1 MTLLLEKFRKEVL
14 AVGLEDVIGQV
25 LSYNASAE
33 IPLIRQA
40 YQFAQEAHRGQVRK
54 SGEDYIT
61 HPLGVALILANL
73 QLDVITI
80 VAGLLHDVVE
90 DTQISLEEIKAN
102 FGEEIALLVD
112 GVTKLSRI
120 EFKSKEEQQVENLR
134 KMFLAMA
141 KDIRVILIKLADR
154 LHNMRTLKHH
164 EPHKQREIAEET
176 MEIFAPLAHRLGI
189 FKLKWEL
196 EDRALRY
203 LEPESYNQLV
213 EKISMQRQER
223 EEYISEVIGILRE
236 KLQEAEVE
244 ADIQGRP
251 KHFYSIYNKMVKQ
264 SKELSEIYDLIA
276 VRVVVESVKD
286 CYGALGIIHTLWKPI
301 PGRFKDYIA
310 MPKPNMYQSLHTTVI
325 GLRGEPFEVQIRT
338 WEMHRT
344 AEYGIAAHWR
354 YKEGRP
360 EENGDFEEKLKWLR
374 QLLEWQR
381 DMGDAREFMESLKID
396 LFSDRV
402 YVFTP
407 KGDVVELPAGS
418 VPIDFAYRVHT
429 AVGNQCIGA
438 KVNGR
443 IVTLDYQLK
452 TGDIV
457 TILTS
462 KSGGPSR
469 DWIKIAQ
476 TSQAKN
482 RIKHWFK
489 REKRDEN
496 IIKGRELLDKEVK
509 KQSLDAAEVFKTDY
523 LLEAAKRFN
532 IPTVEDL
539 YAAVG
544 DGAITALQVLSRIRE
559 KFMTSREES
568 ALRPAV
574 TPWSGFGK
582 PSHGIRVRGVDNIMV
597 RLSRCCNPLPGD
609 NIVGYITRGR
619 GVSVHR
625 ADCPNIVHHHLD
637 ERERMIDVAWDTE
650 FDAVYQVQIEALAMD
665 RPQLATD
672 IMTAIADTKTIINS
686 VHARATRNN
695 MATVDLKIEI
705 RSLDHLQYIMDKVKR
720 IRDVMEVKRVTPS

>member
-1 MTLLLEKFRKEVL
+1 MSLE
-14 AVGLEDVIGQV
+14 AVIGQV
-25 LSYNASAE
+25 LSYNPSAD
-33 IPLIRQA
+33 IPLIRKA

-54 SGEDYIT
+54 SGEDYIV
-61 HPLGVALILANL
+61 HPLGVAYILANL

-80 VAGLLHDVVE
+80 AAGLLHDVVE
-90 DTQISLEEIKAN
+90 DTPVTLDEIKTI

-120 EFKSKEEQQVENLR
+120 EYKSKVEQQVENLR

-164 EPHKQREIAEET
+164 EPRKQREIAEET
-176 MEIFAPLAHRLGI
+176 LEIFAPLAHRLGI
-189 FKLKWEL
+189 FRLKWEL

-203 LEPESYNQLV
+203 LEPEKYHELV
-213 EKISMQRQER
+213 EKISMRRQER
-223 EEYISEVIGILRE
+223 EEYINEVMGILRE
-236 KLQEAEVE
+236 KLQEAEIE

-251 KHFYSIYNKMVKQ
+251 KHFFSIYNKMVKQ
-264 SKELSEIYDLIA
+264 NKELSEIYDLIA
-276 VRVVVESVKD
+276 VRVVVDSVKE
-286 CYGALGIIHTLWKPI
+286 CYGSLGIIHALWKPI

-325 GLRGEPFEVQIRT
+325 GPRGEPFEVQIRT
-338 WEMHRT
+338 LEMHRT
-344 AEYGIAAHWR
+344 SEYGIAAHWK
-354 YKEGRP
+354 YKEGHP
-360 EENGDFEEKLKWLR
+360 GEDSEFEEKLKWLR

-381 DMGDAREFMESLKID
+381 DTGDAREFMESLKID

-429 AVGNQCIGA
+429 AVGNQCAGA

-443 IVTLDYQLK
+443 IVTLDYQLQ

-457 TILTS
+457 SILTS
-462 KSGGPSR
+462 KSGNPSR
-469 DWIKIAQ
+469 DWLKIAQ
-476 TSQAKN
+476 TSQAKS

-489 REKRDEN
+489 KEKREEN
-496 IIKGRELLDKEVK
+496 IVKGRESLDKEIK
-509 KQSLDAAEVFKTDY
+509 KLGLEASEIYKTDY

-532 IPTVEDL
+532 IATADDL
-539 YAAVG
+539 YATIG
-544 DGAITALQVLSRIRE
+544 DGAVTPLQVLSRIRE
-559 KFMTSREES
+559 KYMTPKDES
-568 ALRPAV
+568 SSRPAV
-574 TPWSGFGK
+574 KPWSGFGR
-582 PSHGIRVRGVDNIMV
+582 PSHGIRVRGVEDILV

-619 GVSVHR
+619 GVSIHR
-625 ADCPNIVHHHLD
+625 ADCPNMVHHHLD
-637 ERERMIDVAWDTE
+637 EKERMIDVAWDTE
-650 FDAVYQVQIEALAMD
+650 SDAVYQVQIEALAMD
-665 RPQLATD
+665 RPLLATD
-672 IMTAIADTKTIINS
+672 IMTTIADTKTIINA
-686 VHARATRNN
+686 VHARATRNS

-720 IRDVMEVKRVTPS
+720 IRDVVEVKRITPS